1 MARYIVG
8 WFSDAVQPEDAG
20 IIHECQS
27 FSESVDFLR
36 NHFRWMAEDWPELA
50 DRCWELAQELA
61 GSDISRH
68 LDGGR
73 FHIQL
78 GPHTYYIAR
87 PEGTDPH
94 GGIF

>member
-1 MARYIVG
+1 MAQYIVG
-8 WFSDAVQPEDAG
+8 WFSEATQPEDAG

-27 FSESVDFLR
+27 FSECVDFLR

-50 DRCWELAQELA
+50 DECWRLAQHLA
-61 GSDISRH
+61 GSDLGRF

-73 FHIQL
+73 LHLQL

-87 PEGTDPH
+87 PDSMDKF
-94 GGIF
+94 GGLF